1 MNSTTKIIVISV
13 ASLALVGGVGAGL
26 AVADPSS
33 SPSPSATP
41 SASATP
47 TPGTKKADKNAD
59 KNSDKKAEKKAAR
72 KANQQAGGGA
82 GEIRRALHG
91 EVTLA
96 GKQHQVVVFQRGQ
109 VVTVDGSTITLR
121 SNDAFTGT
129 YAVTTTTKVRVKKA
143 PSTMSEVEPGDRVL
157 VIADKGGDKPTA
169 RVVVRR
175 GA

>member
-1 MNSTTKIIVISV
+1 MNSTTKIIAVTV
-13 ASLALVGGVGAGL
+13 ASLALAGGVTAGI
-26 AVADPSS
+26 AAADPSN

-41 SASATP
+41 SASTTP
-47 TPGTKKADKNAD
+47 TPGTKEADKNAD
-59 KNSDKKAEKKAAR
+59 KKAEKRAAR

-82 GEIRRALHG
+82 RDIRRALHG

-96 GKQHQVVVFQRGQ
+96 GQQHQVVVFQRGQ
-109 VVTVDGSTITLR
+109 VVSVDGSSITLR

-129 YAVTTTTKVRVKKA
+129 YAVAPTTKVRVKKA
-143 PSTMSEVEPGDRVL
+143 LGTIGDVEPGDRVL
-157 VIADKGGDKPTA
+157 VIAAKGDDVSTA